1 MAGSAASRMN
11 EVDFVLPEME
21 MGSTARGMLVAGGNG
36 WAESQTRESAIGG
49 PFYKLYNRLSNAL
62 YS

>member
-11 EVDFVLPEME
+11 EADFVLPEME

-49 PFYKLYNRLSNAL
+49 PFY
-62 YS
+62 